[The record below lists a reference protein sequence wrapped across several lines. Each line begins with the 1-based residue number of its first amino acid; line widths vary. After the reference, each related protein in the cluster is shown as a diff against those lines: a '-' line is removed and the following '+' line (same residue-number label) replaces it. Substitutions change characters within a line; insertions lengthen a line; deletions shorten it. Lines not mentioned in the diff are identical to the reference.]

1 MNRKFKVCDKVRI
14 HCKPGK
20 KYNIGTNDIMEMYDG
35 MVTMVVGIIEDYLTH
50 RGYSTVY
57 RLENDIKWKWTEDM
71 LSLCTVPVME
81 NE

>member
-1 MNRKFKVCDKVRI
+1 MNKFKKGDKVRI
-14 HCKPGK
+14 HCKPDK
-20 KYNIGTNDIMEMYDG
+20 RYNIGVNGTMVGYDG
-35 MVTMVVGIIEDYLTH
+35 IVTMVVGIIEHNLTYA
-50 RGYSTVY
+50 GCFTVY

>member
-1 MNRKFKVCDKVRI
+1 MNKFKVRDKVRI

-20 KYNIGTNDIMEMYDG
+20 IYNISANHIMAGYDG
-35 MVTMVVGIIEDYLTH
+35 KVTMVVGIIENYLTH
-50 RGYSTVY
+50 CGYFTVY

-71 LSLCTVPVME
+71 LSLCTVPIME

>member
-1 MNRKFKVCDKVRI
+1 MNKFKVCDKVRI

-20 KYNIGTNDIMEMYDG
+20 RYNIGANDIMVGYDG
-35 MVTMVVGIIEDYLTH
+35 IVTKVVEIIEYYLTH
-50 RGYSTVY
+50 CGYFTVY

>member
-1 MNRKFKVCDKVRI
+1 MSKFKVCDKVRI

-20 KYNIGTNDIMEMYDG
+20 RYNIGINDIMIRYDG
-35 MVTMVVGIIEDYLTH
+35 IVTMVVGIIENNPTH
-50 RGYSTVY
+50 CGLFTVY